1 MNKKAETKLLYNLF
15 KEDIDRVMD
24 YEYNH
29 LTLADLLNSG
39 VMDGMNPQELL
50 EDIVGEWYNLKANH
64 YIVNSEDRNDMIT
77 AIDTIERRKE
87 NERFTQNENK

>member
-1 MNKKAETKLLYNLF
+1 MNKKAETKILYNLF
-15 KEDIDRVMD
+15 KEDIDRIMEFEVS
-24 YEYNH
+24 
-29 LTLADLLNSG
+29 TLSLAELLNSG

-64 YIVNSEDRNDMIT
+64 YTVNSEDRNGMIT

-87 NERFTQNENK
+87 NERLTQHENK